1 MHKLARNLYRANFSQ
16 WAPYIYSSL
25 LLVVSRLGS
34 SFEVRRSTECEA
46 KAAECLACQIEIW
59 IINTYSKSWSVLSFV
74 YFMTFYKLQ
83 NSSKVY
89 TQNVGNMAF
98 QGLYREIFPEP
109 QRFLAPSA
117 LAPPPPPPKTK
128 LYAFNIILNNIL
140 NIIFFLCF

>member
-1 MHKLARNLYRANFSQ
+1 MNNK
-16 WAPYIYSSL
+16 YIFKVL
-25 LLVVSRLGS
+25 KCVV
-34 SFEVRRSTECEA
+34 FCVF
-46 KAAECLACQIEIW
+46 
-59 IINTYSKSWSVLSFV
+59 YD
-74 YFMTFYKLQ
+74 TFYKLQ

-128 LYAFNIILNNIL
+128 LYAYAFIICVFTSLRL
-140 NIIFFLCF
+140 